1 MLIDAKNIMLIPLSV
16 VHLVPYSTICVNCEK
31 KERIFKQYFVA
42 KQKLPLARFVWFQWS
57 GALFSFSWQ
66 PVNWLPRILPAVS
79 ESGL

>member
-1 MLIDAKNIMLIPLSV
+1 MLIDAKNIMLIPLPV
-16 VHLVPYSTICVNCEK
+16 VHFVPYSTMCEK
-31 KERIFKQYFVA
+31 KGRSNSILLYVE
-42 KQKLPLARFVWFQWS
+42 QKLSLAQFVWFQWS